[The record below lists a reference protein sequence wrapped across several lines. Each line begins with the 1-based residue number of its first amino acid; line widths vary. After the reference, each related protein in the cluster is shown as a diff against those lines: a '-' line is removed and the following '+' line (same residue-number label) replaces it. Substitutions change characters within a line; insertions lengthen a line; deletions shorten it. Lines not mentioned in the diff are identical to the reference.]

1 MTVRLHWSELAL
13 DDREGIFSY
22 IEAENPRAAVEMDLR
37 IRDQT
42 RTLLDFPAAGR
53 PGRVRGTREFVIHE
67 SPYIAA
73 YRIEDDRIVILR
85 VLHGARRWP
94 KRL

>member
-1 MTVRLHWSELAL
+1 MRLHWSEMAL

-22 IEAENPRAAVEMDLR
+22 IEADNPQAAVEVDLR

-42 RTLLDFPAAGR
+42 RALVNFPATGR
-53 PGRVRGTREFVIHE
+53 PGRVRGTRELVIQGT
-67 SPYIAA
+67 PYIAA
-73 YRIEDDRIVILR
+73 YRIESDGVFILR

-94 KRL
+94 KHL